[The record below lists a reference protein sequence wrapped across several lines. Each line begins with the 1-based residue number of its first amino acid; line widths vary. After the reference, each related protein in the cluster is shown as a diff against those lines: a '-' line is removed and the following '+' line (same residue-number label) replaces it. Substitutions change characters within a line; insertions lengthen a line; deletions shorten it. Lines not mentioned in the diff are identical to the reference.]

1 MMGTTPEQAAEA
13 MLAAGADALGA
24 NCGTSLTIADFAE
37 IARRY
42 RAVAPDAVIM
52 VEPNAGQPEL
62 IGDEVVYSAD
72 PAEMA
77 ATIGVLVDAGVDII
91 GGCCGTT
98 PDHIRAFAHALGRI
112 SAG

>member
-13 MLAAGADALGA
+13 MLLAGADALGA
-24 NCGTSLTIADFAE
+24 NCGTSLAVADFAE

-42 RAVAPDAVIM
+42 RAVATDAVVM
-52 VEPNAGQPEL
+52 VEPNAGQPVL
-62 IGDEVVYSAD
+62 VDDQVVYNAP

-77 ATIGVLVDAGVDII
+77 ATLHVLVDAGINII

-98 PDHIRAFAHALGRI
+98 PDHISAFAEALGRRR
-112 SAG
+112 